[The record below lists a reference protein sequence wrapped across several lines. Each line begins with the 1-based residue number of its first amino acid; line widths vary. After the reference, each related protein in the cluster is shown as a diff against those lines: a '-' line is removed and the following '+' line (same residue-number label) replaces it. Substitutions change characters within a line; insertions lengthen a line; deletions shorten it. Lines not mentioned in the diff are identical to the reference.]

1 MRVNFNPLL
10 LILIKIIE
18 SGETNMRR
26 FIVFLL
32 LAAALIFPTVT
43 SCYPSG
49 YEGKD
54 KNPSRPAEN
63 QVDKEALEEEGAAPA
78 EEPEGTSTP
87 TETPT
92 ESPTDAPTD
101 DSGGE

>member
-1 MRVNFNPLL
+1 
-10 LILIKIIE
+10 
-18 SGETNMRR
+18 MRR
-26 FIVFLL
+26 FIVLLL
-32 LAAALIFPTVT
+32 LAAMLIFPIVT

-49 YEGKD
+49 YEGAD

-63 QVDKEALEEEGAAPA
+63 QVDTKALEEEGTVPA
-78 EEPEGTSTP
+78 DEPDGTSTS

-92 ESPTDAPTD
+92 DSPTD